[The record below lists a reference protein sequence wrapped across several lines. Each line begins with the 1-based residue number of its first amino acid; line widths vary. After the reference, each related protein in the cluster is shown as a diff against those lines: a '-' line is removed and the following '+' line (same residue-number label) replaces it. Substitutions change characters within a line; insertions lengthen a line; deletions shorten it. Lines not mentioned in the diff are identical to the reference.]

1 MLFTSPT
8 NNNENALLCLAIS
21 EKETFVV
28 DYAVDDAS
36 ITAG

>member
-1 MLFTSPT
+1 MLFTPLA
-8 NNNENALLCLAIS
+8 NNENTLLCLALS

-36 ITAG
+36 ITTG